1 MVNIY
6 LLSALLFTG
15 QINYD
20 WFRDSEYNLCGNIF
34 LLKTTQKIGIEVLI
48 PIRGIEKKKL
58 SWLSQPPSDVMC

>member
-15 QINYD
+15 QKNYD

-48 PIRGIEKKKL
+48 PIRGIEKKN
-58 SWLSQPPSDVMC
+58 